1 MKKICK
7 GCGRNRKLGKFAT
20 DSHKKDGKRI
30 YCRDCISILN
40 KRYRTSPIG
49 RIKHQKSVD
58 DWKKKNKTAIKEYNK
73 KYYKKNINIILYN
86 KRARED
92 TESVVIVEKL
102 KNRAKAQTN
111 KCIQAKKCNKFEITI
126 NPKRRLE
133 KNPIKFRGL
142 NKCH

>member
-1 MKKICK
+1 VKKICK
-7 GCGRNRKLGKFAT
+7 GCGRNRKIGKFAR
-20 DSHKKDGKRI
+20 DSRRKDGKRI

-49 RIKHQKSVD
+49 RIKHKQSVD
-58 DWKKKNKTAIKEYNK
+58 NWRKKNKIAIKEYNK
-73 KYYKKNINIILYN
+73 AYYQKNKNIILYN

-102 KNRAKAQTN
+102 DNRTRGKAN
-111 KCIQAKKCNKFEITI
+111 KSIQSKKCNKFKITI

-133 KNPIKFRGL
+133 TNP
-142 NKCH
+142 N